1 MHAPE
6 DIDITPLGTDVRRV
20 RELLRGCPVAF
31 LTTTVDGAL
40 ETRPMAAHGIDN
52 EGNVWFFTQRASPKV
67 QRIRDAQAVGLA
79 WPNVLLQRWV
89 TASGVAEI
97 VDDRARM
104 ATLWRP
110 SDRAWFPE
118 GLESPDLALLKVTLE
133 HVEYWSAEGT
143 MFERT
148 ANVVRAFLVPS
159 GAPRAV
165 AGAPGPWVHGRLEL
179 RLARPQA
186 YPPPH
191 DLPGRSAVTHTEEER
206 YAARLAEE
214 LEPHSTDAT
223 TAPPPSGDSESGG
236 KKRGNGKG
244 RKST

>member
-1 MHAPE
+1 
-6 DIDITPLGTDVRRV
+6 
-20 RELLRGCPVAF
+20 
-31 LTTTVDGAL
+31 
-40 ETRPMAAHGIDN
+40 
-52 EGNVWFFTQRASPKV
+52 
-67 QRIRDAQAVGLA
+67 
-79 WPNVLLQRWV
+79 
-89 TASGVAEI
+89 
-97 VDDRARM
+97 
-104 ATLWRP
+104 
-110 SDRAWFPE
+110 
-118 GLESPDLALLKVTLE
+118 
-133 HVEYWSAEGT
+133 

-191 DLPGRSAVTHTEEER
+191 DFPGPPAGERGPAGNAPGRSAVTHAEEER

-214 LEPHSTDAT
+214 LEPHSMET
-223 TAPPPSGDSESGG
+223 TPAPPPSGDSESGG